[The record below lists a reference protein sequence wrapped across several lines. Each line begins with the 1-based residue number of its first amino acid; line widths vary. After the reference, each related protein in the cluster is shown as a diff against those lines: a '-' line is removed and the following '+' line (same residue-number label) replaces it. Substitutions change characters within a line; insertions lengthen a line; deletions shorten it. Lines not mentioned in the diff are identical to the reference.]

1 MKKGADISNEKN
13 RVLASAIDGLKWRVN
28 NMFVTKADLTQMPE
42 IGFDSLRGQNCCTAL
57 LCLASSVR
65 LIRILRNDI
74 RVSCSHTT
82 VRLQPCMPAL
92 PKPPSIDQLT

>member
-1 MKKGADISNEKN
+1 M
-13 RVLASAIDGLKWRVN
+13 DGLKWRVT
-28 NMFVTKADLTQMPE
+28 NMFVTK
-42 IGFDSLRGQNCCTAL
+42 GRFDSNARNW
-57 LCLASSVR
+57 LCLIERTELLHSVVMFSVR

-92 PKPPSIDQLT
+92 PKPSSIDQLT